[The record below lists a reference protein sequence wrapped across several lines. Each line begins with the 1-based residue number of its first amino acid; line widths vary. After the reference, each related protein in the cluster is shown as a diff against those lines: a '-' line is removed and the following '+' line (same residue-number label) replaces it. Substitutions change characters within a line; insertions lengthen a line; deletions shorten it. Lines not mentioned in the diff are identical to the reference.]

1 MCNFKYLYDSKSC
14 APSALRSF
22 RTAIPLRLK
31 FRSVCLRDSQ
41 SRFHVLRI
49 PPEPRSI
56 LRPMKDGWCRQ
67 RMGRRMVDDPAATG
81 SGKNLELSL
90 HGYELDPL
98 VVRSIDSRRSIR
110 IRPIPT
116 IKMLLT
122 QTNKACRQV
131 ADVTNSNF

>member
-1 MCNFKYLYDSKSC
+1 MCNFKYLDDSKSC

-56 LRPMKDGWCRQ
+56 LRPMKAGWCRQ

-90 HGYELDPL
+90 HGYELDLL
-98 VVRSIDSRRSIR
+98 VVRSIDSRRASGSD
-110 IRPIPT
+110 PY
-116 IKMLLT
+116 L
-122 QTNKACRQV
+122 Q
-131 ADVTNSNF
+131 